1 MGRGPE
7 GERLFEG
14 PRSEGRGPEREPGD
28 RQDCGRLRAGGWAGP
43 GGVGRGPHPS
53 SACSGTWVGKGHE
66 EEWEGEVGRQ
76 ARAKGLGW
84 WVGWLGG
91 RGLGTKAGEEQRC
104 PSGGISFC

>member
-1 MGRGPE
+1 MRGVGQRGSRVTGRT
-7 GERLFEG
+7 
-14 PRSEGRGPEREPGD
+14 
-28 RQDCGRLRAGGWAGP
+28 AGGCGLGAGP

-104 PSGGISFC
+104 PSGGISPC